1 MGILEWLGLKQAR
14 DKPKNEYEGQ
24 DFLSMNRE
32 EYKRFLKHIVEVIK
46 NRNSKLVSNQH

>member
-24 DFLSMNRE
+24 DF
-32 EYKRFLKHIVEVIK
+32 FFFF
-46 NRNSKLVSNQH
+46 